1 MKTPKFGYGRFLHL
15 ALLSVRSLLFCLLYI
30 CLVLSPGPFP
40 SVHSCVSLCS
50 LGRCL
55 LCCVCVCFVSFLP
68 LLFSLI
74 KHLES
79 LVVNYDYTV
88 RDTDG
93 SVIQFNYG
101 EDSIDVCKSSYLDR
115 FSFLTTNYKALVH
128 KLNPASGLNKL
139 DIHTADA
146 YLNGELTQQPA
157 APAAAGS
164 KKKGKHAAVAAPA
177 KPEVLDPVLSLY
189 NPGRFLGSLS
199 EKYAESMDE
208 YIARDPDGMVRD
220 DCIACTHTPPR
231 NSCFSLLFSSPPPSS
246 LSLSLSLSQPR
257 LFSRIGWCPLDG
269 ADSEIRTRKIPLPL
283 SSLSSPLSLRSA
295 PRASC
300 GNVVSDCVLCC
311 LFVFLFSSRFFF
323 SSLTATAP

>member
-1 MKTPKFGYGRFLHL
+1 MFL
-15 ALLSVRSLLFCLLYI
+15 SL
-30 CLVLSPGPFP
+30 
-40 SVHSCVSLCS
+40 
-50 LGRCL
+50 
-55 LCCVCVCFVSFLP
+55 FL
-68 LLFSLI
+68 SLI

-157 APAAAGS
+157 APAAGS
-164 KKKGKHAAVAAPA
+164 KKKGKHAAAAAPA

-208 YIARDPDGMVRD
+208 YIARDPDGMVRGA
-220 DCIACTHTPPR
+220 CIACTHPTQH
-231 NSCFSLLFSSPPPSS
+231 LLLSYLFLLPSS
-246 LSLSLSLSQPR
+246 LSRVSFLGSDGVHRTVQTPKFGRGRFLFNSLSP
-257 LFSRIGWCPLDG
+257 FSF
-269 ADSEIRTRKIPLPL
+269 
-283 SSLSSPLSLRSA
+283 A
-295 PRASC
+295 PRASWSARAVWEC
-300 GNVVSDCVLCC
+300 FISMFSVLVVCSQL
-311 LFVFLFSSRFFF
+311 VFLQFAHSNGAMTHDKFKALMKLHYIACLVNPGESVGILAGQSIGEPSTQMTLNVSKHTCSSKG
-323 SSLTATAP
+323 SATIALHQLVRPMP